1 MIFSSFHLQQYL
13 DKEDD
18 MNYNYLNDVK
28 FFLNGIEITGFSS
41 GDPVFLDD
49 LYNIP
54 LASDKITGIL
64 GNVKGVVS
72 REDRQLLKIAL
83 NLSDK
88 DINKLISDYKLEYIN
103 HVKSSRPWGNEKWR

>member
-1 MIFSSFHLQQYL
+1 MIFSEMHLQQYL

-28 FFLNGIEITGFSS
+28 FFLNSVEITGFSS
-41 GDPVFLDD
+41 GDPIFLDEWCHT
-49 LYNIP
+49 P
-54 LASDKITGIL
+54 LASDKITSLL

-72 REDRQLLKIAL
+72 SEDRQLLKIVH
-83 NLSDK
+83 NLSEK
-88 DINKLISDYKLEYIN
+88 DVDKLISDYKIEYTK